1 MKKLFLVARA
11 AVSTFWGAIKSGIRK
26 YVKFKGRAT
35 RTEYWCFILFL
46 YLLALIPATFILS
59 TTQDA
64 QSGYQTTSHA
74 MSDIQGS
81 YVETTK
87 DIPIDSLASDSP
99 ILKAVEAVE
108 SSVETA
114 KGMSL
119 PFLGT
124 FVISSVAA
132 MFILGIILVA
142 IFRLIIP
149 LLSLS
154 VMVRRLHDTG
164 RSGWACLIGL
174 VPFVGGLILLVWL
187 CEDSKQGENEYG
199 ENPKGL

>member
-11 AVSTFWGAIKSGIRK
+11 AVSTFWGAIKSGLRK

-59 TTQDA
+59 GIEDA
-64 QSGYQTTSHA
+64 QSAYQTTSSLI
-74 MSDIQGS
+74 SDIQGPS
-81 YVETTK
+81 VETTK
-87 DIPIDSLASDSP
+87 DISIDSQASDDP
-99 ILKAVEAVE
+99 ISKAEE
-108 SSVETA
+108 SNVETA
-114 KGMSL
+114 KGMAL
-119 PFLGT
+119 AFLG
-124 FVISSVAA
+124 FFAMSSVVG
-132 MFILGIILVA
+132 MFALGLILFA
-142 IFRLIIP
+142 IFRLLIP

-174 VPFVGGLILLVWL
+174 VPFIGGLTLFMWL
-187 CEDSKQGENEYG
+187 CEDSDPGENEYG